1 MPKSVHRSAAV
12 AMAVVASLVAACSSS
27 NSAAPPTTSAAGG
40 STTPTSSSAS
50 PAASSAAPSASA
62 SAGWTGELSVWHY
75 WDGKNADTF
84 AAMAKAYEEA
94 HPGVTLKVVNVPGS
108 DLQTKLQAATASHTL
123 PDISIG
129 DLVNV
134 PKLAQT
140 GHLADLKPLVPAST
154 WSDIYPAMLSFGSQA
169 GKQLSIPVSA
179 NTLGLMFNKDLIKQ
193 AGLDPDKPPTTWE
206 EMKQASA
213 AIMAKTGKPGYELY
227 TQAGDNGEGLTWNFQ
242 VSLWQAGGDFLS
254 PDNSKAA
261 FNTAAGKEALQYWVD
276 LIKTK
281 ASPLAPWGVF
291 EKGNAASA
299 QEGSWMVGIWA
310 ADPPFT
316 FGTAQIPAPAN
327 GKPATNMGGEQAV
340 VWQSDAGREKAA
352 ADFLTWFDDPAQSA
366 SWSEQTGFLPVR
378 KSVATQAD
386 YRAYITKTSP
396 RSQPFIDALATAHA
410 RPNTPKYGDASLAF
424 AKNIEKALY
433 GRATV
438 DQALAAAE
446 KDVNAALS
454 ASS

>member
-1 MPKSVHRSAAV
+1 MPRSVRQG
-12 AMAVVASLVAACSSS
+12 MAVVAVAVAVSLTAACGSSGTAGPS
-27 NSAAPPTTSAAGG
+27 SGPSGSASSGAASGGAAP
-40 STTPTSSSAS
+40 
-50 PAASSAAPSASA
+50 
-62 SAGWTGELSVWHY
+62 WTGELTVWHY

-84 AAMAKAYEEA
+84 AAMANAYSAA
-94 HPGVTLKVVNVPGS
+94 HPAVTLKVVNVPGS
-108 DLQTKLQAATASHTL
+108 DLQTKLQAAASSHTL

-140 GHLADLKPLVPAST
+140 GQLADLKPLVPAGT
-154 WSDIYPAMLSFGSQA
+154 WSDIYPAMLSFGKKDAEQV
-169 GKQLSIPVSA
+169 SIPVSA
-179 NTLGLMFNKDLIKQ
+179 NTLGLIYNKDLIAK
-193 AGLDPDKPPTTWE
+193 AGLDPAKAPATWE

-213 AIMAKTGKPGYELY
+213 AVLAKTGKPGFELY

-242 VSLWQAGGDFLS
+242 VSLWQAGGEFLS
-254 PDNSKAA
+254 ADNTKAA

-276 LIKTK
+276 LIKAK
-281 ASPLAPWGVF
+281 ASPLGPWGVF

-310 ADPPFT
+310 ADAPFK
-316 FGTAQIPAPAN
+316 FGTAQIPAPSN

-340 VWQSDAGREKAA
+340 VFKSDAGKQKAA
-352 ADFLTWFDDPAQSA
+352 ADFLTWFDDPAQSS

-378 KSVATQAD
+378 QSVAKDAG
-386 YRAYITKTSP
+386 YKAFILRTSP
-396 RSQPFIDALATAHA
+396 LSQPFIDALATAHA
-410 RPNTPKYGDASLAF
+410 RPNTPRYGDASLAF
-424 AKNIEKALY
+424 AKQIEKALY
-433 GRATV
+433 GKATV

-446 KDVNAALS
+446 KDVNAALA

>member
-1 MPKSVHRSAAV
+1 MSISVHRG
-12 AMAVVASLVAACSSS
+12 AVVAVALVASLTVACGSSK
-27 NSAAPPTTSAAGG
+27 SASPTTA
-40 STTPTSSSAS
+40 TTAVTSSS
-50 PAASSAAPSASA
+50 PAVAATSSTP
-62 SAGWTGELSVWHY
+62 AGWRGELSVWHY

-84 AAMAKAYEEA
+84 AAMAKSYSAA

-140 GHLADLKPLVPAST
+140 GHLADLKPLVPAAT
-154 WSDIYPAMLSFGSQA
+154 WADIYPAMLSFGAQE

-242 VSLWQAGGDFLS
+242 VSLWQAGGDFLTS
-254 PDNSKAA
+254 DNTKAA

-276 LIKTK
+276 LIKAK

-316 FGTAQIPAPAN
+316 FGTAQIPVPAN
-327 GKPATNMGGEQAV
+327 GKPATNMGGEHAV

-352 ADFLTWFDDPAQSA
+352 ADFLTWFDDPTQSA

-378 KSVATQAD
+378 KSVASQAD
-386 YRAYITKTSP
+386 YKAYIAKSSP

-424 AKNIEKALY
+424 AKDIEKALY
-433 GRATV
+433 GKVTV

-454 ASS
+454 TSS